1 MRVEVRVLGD
11 RTGSLEARTIADP
24 TPVAAAAASAAT
36 PTPPP
41 GDPATSPAPAGATVS
56 LRALVEHVVRA
67 EVAAFDDRERQRRFV
82 RLLTPDELADGAS
95 AGKVDPGGRSGTR
108 QADPEH
114 AVATALEAYDDGLYL
129 VVVDGEQVQG
139 LDTAVTVGPDTLVRF
154 VRLTALAGG

>member
-24 TPVAAAAASAAT
+24 LPAAAAAGSAAGPHAPPDAT
-36 PTPPP
+36 PRAAPP
-41 GDPATSPAPAGATVS
+41 GTTVS